1 MEEAGGSLLL
11 KSHCHIKSLCTR
23 VHFLAPCFCSPQSPG
38 HQPSGSVKET
48 IPSQKLSSGLDFST
62 SYQCIRY
69 MYACVPLGS
78 QSLWQ
83 TKLCHGSL
91 GLEVLISKRRL
102 NHCLSLGQESFRKFC
117 FWRCHFKHGNFC
129 CENRWSNLEGCVTA
143 GNPSCEAA
151 LCTDKKLFICSPTSS
166 PTSTPTFH

>member
-1 MEEAGGSLLL
+1 MFCLLDMYIGIHDIYKQLQLQKVSHHSVWRRRGGSLLL

-23 VHFLAPCFCSPQSPG
+23 VHVLAPCFCSPQSPG

-62 SYQCIRY
+62 SYQCVRY

-129 CENRWSNLEGCVTA
+129 
-143 GNPSCEAA
+143 
-151 LCTDKKLFICSPTSS
+151 
-166 PTSTPTFH
+166 